1 MTMPKRLTL
10 LVYSLVLTLP
20 LTAAEWSRPGT
31 AERTDD
37 GYLVRFELS
46 DIPAGRFAGLEQA
59 SLSAA
64 VQTAENGE
72 AARAEVIPAGGGAAV
87 AAAETI
93 QPDKPLT
100 FDVTPAVDRILFYGA
115 PNDGFRLRLFAP
127 DGRPADWELRD
138 FTLSLTLD
146 GEAPTP
152 AQLPA
157 HTLRSFPSALLPPV
171 KEPYIFHIFAG
182 GPPPHAGRLINTWH
196 ATDMKSFA
204 AARPEQGALPL
215 AWLYGPNNPHLN
227 SEEEFIQSYE
237 NAARHYLGI
246 HVDEWQGTRRA
257 GAEIAETADPNRARN
272 DKIAWSI
279 RAIEAVK
286 TAHPEFFVAVYW
298 RGEDS
303 IEPLTRQKLPDLLI
317 MEGQSHLNK
326 IFRPDWGVSLEEAME
341 RLAYAKRLGMIEQTI
356 PLFGFFENPENY
368 HPDRILTLPELE
380 TMIRTGRERFPEM
393 PGLAFYGSPETDD
406 PGSGAAQ
413 LVTEAEALCWK
424 YFIAPAPELRILAPA
439 FHAVITAP
447 KVEITARALPRD
459 GRTIRRY
466 DWFVDNR
473 LLAQTPTEHF
483 QLDTRLLEP
492 GDHLLTV
499 QAVDSGWN
507 RSAAQLPIKVAGK
520 AAP

>member
-115 PNDGFRLRLFAP
+115 PNDGFRLRLFAS
-127 DGRPADWELRD
+127 DGRPTDWELRD

-146 GEAPTP
+146 GEAPT
-152 AQLPA
+152 
-157 HTLRSFPSALLPPV
+157 
-171 KEPYIFHIFAG
+171 
-182 GPPPHAGRLINTWH
+182 
-196 ATDMKSFA
+196 
-204 AARPEQGALPL
+204 
-215 AWLYGPNNPHLN
+215 
-227 SEEEFIQSYE
+227 
-237 NAARHYLGI
+237 
-246 HVDEWQGTRRA
+246 
-257 GAEIAETADPNRARN
+257 
-272 DKIAWSI
+272 
-279 RAIEAVK
+279 
-286 TAHPEFFVAVYW
+286 
-298 RGEDS
+298 
-303 IEPLTRQKLPDLLI
+303 
-317 MEGQSHLNK
+317 
-326 IFRPDWGVSLEEAME
+326 
-341 RLAYAKRLGMIEQTI
+341 
-356 PLFGFFENPENY
+356 
-368 HPDRILTLPELE
+368 
-380 TMIRTGRERFPEM
+380 
-393 PGLAFYGSPETDD
+393 
-406 PGSGAAQ
+406 
-413 LVTEAEALCWK
+413 
-424 YFIAPAPELRILAPA
+424 PELRILAPA

-473 LLAQTPTEHF
+473 QLAQTPTEHF

-499 QAVDSGWN
+499 QAIDSGWN